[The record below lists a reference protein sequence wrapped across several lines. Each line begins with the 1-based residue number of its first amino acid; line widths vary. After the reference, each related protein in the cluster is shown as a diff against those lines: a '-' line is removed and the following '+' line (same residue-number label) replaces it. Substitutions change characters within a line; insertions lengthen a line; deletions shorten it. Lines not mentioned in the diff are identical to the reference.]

1 MELLTTSQA
10 AKILDLSPDSIRRF
24 EREGIL
30 SAIRVGKGQR
40 LFRQA
45 EVETLRVER
54 KKAHRQPIEA
64 V

>member
-45 EVETLRVER
+45 EVESLRLER
-54 KKAHRQPIEA
+54 TKVHREPIQA
-64 V
+64 T